1 MNDCNTNRSI
11 NRGRVENPNNNAKHF
26 TYEWVTHYFLT
37 FLNKL
42 CCIIYNRNYVI
53 TLEEIYAKN

>member
-1 MNDCNTNRSI
+1 MIVTLI
-11 NRGRVENPNNNAKHF
+11 EAPTEEELKNPNNNAKHF